1 VPGEEADE
9 DSYSQDTHI
18 RQQDFSIPRGAFMNI
33 EQAFEQYSTRT
44 RRSRRNARP
53 WAEIAGGSAL
63 AFYGVSRRNLS
74 GAGMA
79 ALGGLLVY
87 HGIRSSREG
96 IRPIH
101 LEQSFTI
108 MRPVEEVYGFWRN
121 FENFPRFMQ
130 HLKSVRNTSDR
141 QSHWEAHA
149 PIGTSVS
156 WDAEITDE
164 RPNEYLVW
172 QSMPDE
178 VVTNRGSVEFRTS
191 HQGTATV
198 ISVAIDYSV
207 PAGKLG
213 AAFAKLFGEEPEIQV
228 REDLRRLKQLLEAG
242 EIPTIEGQSSGRRSP
257 WVRMMQ
263 AATADRPRDRS
274 A

>member
-1 VPGEEADE
+1 MD
-9 DSYSQDTHI
+9 
-18 RQQDFSIPRGAFMNI
+18 I
-33 EQAFEQYSTRT
+33 EQAFEQYSSRT
-44 RRSRRNARP
+44 RRSRRNAGP

-63 AFYGVSRRNLS
+63 AFYGVSRRSLS

-96 IRPIH
+96 TRPIH
-101 LEQSFTI
+101 VQQSFTI
-108 MRPVEEVYGFWRN
+108 MRPVEEVYQFCRN

-130 HLKSVRNTSDR
+130 HLKPVRSIDER
-141 QSHWEAHA
+141 RSHWEASA
-149 PIGTSVS
+149 PMGASVS

-172 QSMPDE
+172 RSQPE
-178 VVTNRGSVEFRTS
+178 AAVPNHGSVEFRTS

-198 ISVAIDYSV
+198 IIVAIDYAP
-207 PAGKLG
+207 PAGKVG
-213 AAFAKLFGEEPEIQV
+213 AEVAKIFGEEPETQL

-242 EIPTIEGQSSGRRSP
+242 EIPTIEGQTSGRRSP
-257 WVRMMQ
+257 WVRMIQ
-263 AATADRPRDRS
+263 AATVDGPRDRS

>member
-1 VPGEEADE
+1 
-9 DSYSQDTHI
+9 
-18 RQQDFSIPRGAFMNI
+18 MNI
-33 EQAFEQYSTRT
+33 EQAFERYSSHT
-44 RRSRRNARP
+44 RRSRRNAAP

-87 HGIRSSREG
+87 HGIRSSREAG
-96 IRPIH
+96 RQIH
-101 LEQSFTI
+101 VEQSFTI
-108 MRPVEEVYGFWRN
+108 VRPVEEVYAFWRN

-130 HLKSVRNTSDR
+130 HLKSVRNIGER

-149 PIGTSVS
+149 PLGSSVA

-164 RPNEYLVW
+164 RPNSYLVW
-172 QSMPDE
+172 RSMPDAM
-178 VVTNRGSVEFRTS
+178 VANRGSVEFQTS

-198 ISVAIDYSV
+198 IRVSIDYNPPGGSV
-207 PAGKLG
+207 G
-213 AAFAKLFGEEPEIQV
+213 AVVAKMFGEEPEIQV

-257 WVRMMQ
+257 WVRMIE